1 MTTLRPEC
9 KDGDGKSP
17 CPTEATAYY
26 LIRESVARRRSLAAG
41 ALHKHGLSCAV
52 GAFFDDH
59 KGYSLPTSV
68 VEEVSAVNDSYKNL
82 SAHERWKKVNSWL
95 RWKVRVLAG
104 AAK

>member
-9 KDGDGKSP
+9 KSGDGKSP

-26 LIRESVARRRSLAAG
+26 LIRESVAKRRSLAAG
-41 ALHKHGLSCAV
+41 ALHKHGMSCAV

-59 KGYSLPTSV
+59 KGYALPSNV
-68 VEEVSAVNDSYKNL
+68 IEEVSAVNDSYKNL

-104 AAK
+104 VNK